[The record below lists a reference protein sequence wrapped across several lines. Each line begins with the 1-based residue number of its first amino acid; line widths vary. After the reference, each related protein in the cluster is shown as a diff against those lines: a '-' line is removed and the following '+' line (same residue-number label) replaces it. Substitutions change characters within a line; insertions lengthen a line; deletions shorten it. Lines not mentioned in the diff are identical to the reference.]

1 MSPRAETRQ
10 GSGQPATLGNV
21 SSSRDDGSTV
31 DTENEGGKTLVRFWL
46 EYQGHT
52 LELRSGAVVVG
63 RSSSCHVV
71 LDDGLVSRR
80 HAQFVVSGKA
90 AVVEDFGS
98 VNGVYV
104 NGERV
109 SGQKALRDGDRVQ
122 IGKQDFVLRS
132 ATKVVKNETA
142 PERFSA
148 ETLHGA
154 TLPRELLEA
163 EKTREEQTR
172 RTDALDLLCGVADK
186 VLALG
191 RGDEAEK
198 LLGTALNNMLRQVQ
212 GGAPFAPASAARAA
226 SYAVRIA
233 DATGKA
239 RWVEYCFELYLSLQ
253 RPLPGEVV
261 DQLYVVLRKING
273 VAVSGFRQYLEKL
286 RSVAL
291 TFSPTDRFV
300 LQRIEGLERLILR

>member
-1 MSPRAETRQ
+1 
-10 GSGQPATLGNV
+10 V
-21 SSSRDDGSTV
+21 SSSRENGDKVETQDDGGRTI
-31 DTENEGGKTLVRFWL
+31 VRFWL

-52 LELRSGAVVVG
+52 LELRTGAVVVG

-80 HAQFVVSGKA
+80 HAQFVVGAKT
-90 AVVEDFGS
+90 VIVEDFGS
-98 VNGVYV
+98 VNGVYL
-104 NGERV
+104 NGERI
-109 SGQKALRDGDRVQ
+109 SGPRNLRDGDRVQ
-122 IGKQDFVLRS
+122 IGKQDFTLRS
-132 ATKVVKNETA
+132 ATKVVPAESTVTA

-148 ETLHGA
+148 ETLHGR
-154 TLPRELLEA
+154 TVPREALEP
-163 EKTREEQTR
+163 EKRDELTR

-198 LLGTALNNMLRQVQ
+198 LLGTALGNMLRQLQ
-212 GGAPFAPASAARAA
+212 SGGVVAPASAARAA

-233 DATGKA
+233 DATAKA
-239 RWVEYCFELYLSLQ
+239 RWVDYCFELYSVLG
-253 RPLPGEVV
+253 RPLPGDVV

-273 VAVSGFRQYLEKL
+273 VAISGFRSYLEKL
-286 RSVAL
+286 RAVAPS
-291 TFSPTDRFV
+291 FSPTDRFV

>member
-1 MSPRAETRQ
+1 
-10 GSGQPATLGNV
+10 V
-21 SSSRDDGSTV
+21 SSSRDDGDQV
-31 DTENEGGKTLVRFWL
+31 DTQNDGSKTLVRFWL

-80 HAQFVVSGKA
+80 HAQFVVASKMA
-90 AVVEDFGS
+90 SVEDFGS

-104 NGERV
+104 NGERI
-109 SGQKALRDGDRVQ
+109 SGQRALRDGDRVQ

-132 ATKVVKNETA
+132 ATKVVKVETA

-148 ETLHGA
+148 ETLHGK
-154 TLPRELLEA
+154 TLPREVLEA
-163 EKTREEQTR
+163 EKVREELTR

-198 LLGTALNNMLRQVQ
+198 LLGTALGNMLKQVQ
-212 GGAPFAPASAARAA
+212 AGATLAPASAARAA

-233 DATGKA
+233 DATGRA
-239 RWVEYCFELYLSLQ
+239 RWVDYCFELYAAQS
-253 RPLPGEVV
+253 RPLPSDVV
-261 DQLYVVLRKING
+261 DQLYVVLRKISG
-273 VAVSGFRQYLEKL
+273 VALAGFRAYLEKL
-286 RSVAL
+286 RLVASS
-291 TFSPTDRFV
+291 FSPTDRFV
-300 LQRIEGLERLILR
+300 LQRLEGLERLILR

>member
-1 MSPRAETRQ
+1 
-10 GSGQPATLGNV
+10 V
-21 SSSRDDGSTV
+21 SSSRDDGDKDKV
-31 DTENEGGKTLVRFWL
+31 DTQNDGGKTLVRFWL

-63 RSSSCHVV
+63 RSSACHIV

-80 HAQFVVSGKA
+80 HAQFVVSSKM
-90 AVVEDFGS
+90 VVIEDFGS
-98 VNGVYV
+98 VNGVYL

-109 SGQKALRDGDRVQ
+109 NAQRALRDGDRVQ
-122 IGKQDFVLRS
+122 IGKQEFVLRS
-132 ATKVVKNETA
+132 ATKVVQEGA
-142 PERFSA
+142 PPERFMA
-148 ETLHGA
+148 ETLHGK
-154 TLPRELLEA
+154 TLPRELLDA
-163 EKTREEQTR
+163 EKREELTR

-198 LLGTALNNMLRQVQ
+198 LLGTALNNMLKAVH
-212 GGAPFAPASAARAA
+212 GGSVLAPASAARAA

-233 DATGKA
+233 DATGRA
-239 RWVEYCFELYLSLQ
+239 RWIDYSFELYRLLA
-253 RPLPGEVV
+253 RPLPGEIV
-261 DQLYVVLRKING
+261 DQLYVVLRKVSG
-273 VAVSGFRQYLEKL
+273 VAISDFRAYLEKL
-286 RSVAL
+286 RAAAP

>member
-1 MSPRAETRQ
+1 
-10 GSGQPATLGNV
+10 V
-21 SSSRDDGSTV
+21 SSSRDDGDQV
-31 DTENEGGKTLVRFWL
+31 DTQNDGSKTLVRFWL

-80 HAQFVVSGKA
+80 HAQFVVASKMA
-90 AVVEDFGS
+90 SVEDFGS

-104 NGERV
+104 NGERI
-109 SGQKALRDGDRVQ
+109 SGQRALRDGDRVQ

-132 ATKVVKNETA
+132 ATKVVKVETA

-148 ETLHGA
+148 ETLHGK
-154 TLPRELLEA
+154 TLPREVLEA
-163 EKTREEQTR
+163 EKVREELTR

-198 LLGTALNNMLRQVQ
+198 LLGTALGNMLKQVQ
-212 GGAPFAPASAARAA
+212 GGATLAPASAARAA
-226 SYAVRIA
+226 SYAGRIA
-233 DATGKA
+233 DATGRA
-239 RWVEYCFELYLSLQ
+239 RWVDYCFELYAAQ
-253 RPLPGEVV
+253 NRPLPSDVV
-261 DQLYVVLRKING
+261 DQLYVVLRKISG
-273 VAVSGFRQYLEKL
+273 VALAGFRAYLEKL
-286 RSVAL
+286 RLVASS
-291 TFSPTDRFV
+291 FSPTDRFV
-300 LQRIEGLERLILR
+300 LQRLEGLERLILR

>member
-1 MSPRAETRQ
+1 M
-10 GSGQPATLGNV
+10 
-21 SSSRDDGSTV
+21 SSSRDDGNTV

-80 HAQFVVSGKA
+80 HAQFLVSGKTA
-90 AVVEDFGS
+90 LIEDFGS
-98 VNGVYV
+98 VNGVFV
-104 NGERV
+104 NGERI
-109 SGQKALRDGDRVQ
+109 SGHKALRDGDRVQ
-122 IGKQDFVLRS
+122 IGKQDFVLHS
-132 ATKVVKNETA
+132 ATKVVSIETA
-142 PERFSA
+142 PERFTA
-148 ETLHGA
+148 DTLHGI
-154 TLPRELLEA
+154 TLPREVVEA
-163 EKTREEQTR
+163 EKAREELTR

-198 LLGTALNNMLRQVQ
+198 LLGTALTNMLRQVQ
-212 GGAPFAPASAARAA
+212 GGAPLAAASAARAA
-226 SYAVRIA
+226 GYAVRIA

-239 RWVEYCFELYLSLQ
+239 RWVDYCFELYLSLQ
-253 RPLPGEVV
+253 RPLPGEIV
-261 DQLYVVLRKING
+261 DQLYVVLRKISG

-286 RSVAL
+286 RSVAP

>member
-1 MSPRAETRQ
+1 
-10 GSGQPATLGNV
+10 V
-21 SSSRDDGSTV
+21 SSSRGDGNKAES
-31 DTENEGGKTLVRFWL
+31 DTENEGSRTVVRFWL

-52 LELRSGAVVVG
+52 LELRAGAVVVG

-80 HAQFVVSGKA
+80 HAQFVVTAKA

-98 VNGVYV
+98 VNGVFV
-104 NGERV
+104 NGERIT
-109 SGQKALRDGDRVQ
+109 GQRALRDNDRVQ

-132 ATKVVKNETA
+132 ATKVVRVETA

-148 ETLHGA
+148 ETLHGQ
-154 TLPRELLEA
+154 TLPREVLEA
-163 EKTREEQTR
+163 ERVREELTR

-198 LLGTALNNMLRQVQ
+198 LLGTALGNMLRQVQ
-212 GGAPFAPASAARAA
+212 NGSALAPASAARAA

-233 DATGKA
+233 EATGRA
-239 RWVEYCFELYLSLQ
+239 RWIDYCFELYAAQ
-253 RPLPGEVV
+253 ARPLPSDVV
-261 DQLYVVLRKING
+261 DQLYVVLRKVSG
-273 VAVSGFRQYLEKL
+273 VAVSGFRSYLEKL
-286 RSVAL
+286 KGVAAG
-291 TFSPTDRFV
+291 FSPNDRFV

>member
-1 MSPRAETRQ
+1 
-10 GSGQPATLGNV
+10 V
-21 SSSRDDGSTV
+21 SSSRDDASKV
-31 DTENEGGKTLVRFWL
+31 DTENEGGQVLVRFWL
-46 EYQGHT
+46 EYQGQT
-52 LELRSGAVVVG
+52 LELRGGAVVVG

-80 HAQFVVSGKA
+80 HAQFLLSGKT

-104 NGERV
+104 NGERI
-109 SGQKALRDGDRVQ
+109 SGQRALRDADRVQ
-122 IGKQDFVLRS
+122 IGKQDFLLRS
-132 ATKVVKNETA
+132 STRAVRSENA

-154 TLPRELLEA
+154 TIPRDLIDGGDKNRDEL
-163 EKTREEQTR
+163 TR

-198 LLGTALNNMLRQVQ
+198 LLSTALSNMLRQAQ
-212 GGAPFAPASAARAA
+212 GGALLAPASAARAA
-226 SYAVRIA
+226 GYAVRIA
-233 DATGKA
+233 EATGHS
-239 RWVEYCFELYLSLQ
+239 RWVDFCFELYSTQ
-253 RPLPGEVV
+253 SRPLPGEIV
-261 DQLYVVLRKING
+261 DHLYVVLRK
-273 VAVSGFRQYLEKL
+273 VSGVGLLGYRGYLEKL
-286 RSVAL
+286 KAVAPTL
-291 TFSPTDRFV
+291 SPTDRFV